1 MRRAEEITTTQE
13 RVVPPAV
20 KKPTDSGLKATG
32 RVRHGNVAD
41 TLNDIAK

>member
-1 MRRAEEITTTQE
+1 MRRAEEITTAQE
-13 RVVPPAV
+13 RVVPLVV